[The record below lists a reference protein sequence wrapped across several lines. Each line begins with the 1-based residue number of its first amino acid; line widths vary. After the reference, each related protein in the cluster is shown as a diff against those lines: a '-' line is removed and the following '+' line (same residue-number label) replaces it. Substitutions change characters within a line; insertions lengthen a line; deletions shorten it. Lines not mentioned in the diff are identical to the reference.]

1 MSDDNRWTVT
11 PWTLIA
17 LTVLAAALHLL
28 TWRVGP
34 IAVARDI
41 RRLEQR
47 VEAIEQEVGR

>member
-1 MSDDNRWTVT
+1 MSGDNRLEIT
-11 PWTLIA
+11 PWTLMVM
-17 LTVLAAALHLL
+17 TVVAVVLHLL

-47 VEAIEQEVGR
+47 VEAIEKEGGR